1 MFFNCTSKLLV
12 IQEHKKIGNKKN
24 YCVQVYELNPEN
36 FSDLDENNMQGE
48 RLNTINPRVW
58 KWERSFRKLFSGIA

>member
-1 MFFNCTSKLLV
+1 
-12 IQEHKKIGNKKN
+12 
-24 YCVQVYELNPEN
+24 VYELNPEN

>member
-48 RLNTINPRVW
+48 RLNTINPRV
-58 KWERSFRKLFSGIA
+58 